1 MGKIMRSTIN
11 TGGGDWL
18 GIKEAGLVS
27 VRDESE
33 RFDWA
38 DVYLVLEFQVKGSK
52 YTRPC
57 KITGSFEHAADGT
70 IEDGPL
76 LKRITYMCDA
86 LGWNG
91 GIDKDGKW
99 LTEDEKAIDDIGMFL
114 TTNFGN
120 DSPKEDYVIYVY
132 KEKGKNG
139 KTYTRV
145 HNRFMTNEAT
155 NKRELQQY
163 VNYLKEK
170 GYIKEVAEDDTVSNN
185 GEATPTEVEGVDHI
199 DIANL

>member
-1 MGKIMRSTIN
+1 MGKIMRSTI
-11 TGGGDWL
+11 TSGGNWL
-18 GIKEAGLVS
+18 GIKQAGLVS

-38 DVYLVLEFQVKGSK
+38 DVYLVLEFQVTGSQ

-91 GIDKDGKW
+91 GIDQHGNW
-99 LTEDEKAIDDIGMFL
+99 LTEDEKPIEDIGMFL

-120 DSPKEDYVIYVY
+120 DTPKEDYVIYVY

-145 HNRFMTNEAT
+145 HNRFMTNNEH
-155 NKRELQQY
+155 NQKDLQQY
-163 VNYLKEK
+163 INYMKEK
-170 GYIKEVAEDDTVSNN
+170 GYIKEVTDDGKAPAAN
-185 GEATPTEVEGVDHI
+185 GELPTEVEGVDQI